1 MYDISLWD
9 KLNYNRICI
18 TAVQSII
25 WFIRVCTVINYFV
38 CVNQA
43 THLLAI
49 VYLVRNFLIIHWF
62 SNTGYKSNWIFA
74 KVWLTSK
81 RNEQRNASTVFM
93 NECWNEAD
101 CIPIISGK
109 RNLVLR
115 FDRMMFSSLSN
126 DLNCE

>member
-1 MYDISLWD
+1 MYTKELP
-9 KLNYNRICI
+9 YNIDL
-18 TAVQSII
+18 VLLSINQ
-25 WFIRVCTVINYFV
+25 IN
-38 CVNQA
+38 
-43 THLLAI
+43 
-49 VYLVRNFLIIHWF
+49 
-62 SNTGYKSNWIFA
+62 FA
-74 KVWLTSK
+74 NVWLTSK

-126 DLNCE
+126 DLKCE